1 MCPNLFGGSKAAKQT
16 TPEYVPPA
24 QTATFVGENMAQVKT
39 GATNKKKKNIS
50 SGVSAAR
57 GFVAQRQSASA
68 GLGL

>member
-24 QTATFVGENMAQVKT
+24 QSATFVGDNMARVKT
-39 GATNKKKKNIS
+39 GATSKKKRIS
-50 SGVSAAR
+50 AGTNANTA
-57 GFVAQRQSASA
+57 FVAKRQSASA